1 MAKEVDT
8 RYTQD
13 RELSWLRFNERVLE
27 EAKDESVPLM
37 ERLKFAAIF
46 TSNLDEFF
54 MIRVGS
60 LYDMTLV
67 KEEHIDSRTGQTPE
81 QQLQAIFKAVTPL
94 YKQRDKVVEQLE
106 SRLRACNICRMSMD
120 EMDTKERKQ
129 VENWF
134 QDEVRPILSPQVVD
148 SRHPF
153 PHLSNKTLNVVLRL
167 ESEGQQ
173 FLGLI
178 PVPQSLPPYFTLRE
192 RGLRYILTEDV
203 IAEYAKRLFPAFDVK
218 GKAVASVTR
227 NADISPEDETYEVD
241 EDFRQ
246 HMRKIVKKRN
256 RLAPVRLE
264 LQGGRDDRAIDF
276 LCRQLNLSRE
286 QVFFSKSP
294 LRMKYVFSLEG
305 QLPPESKTALCYP
318 PYTPKAS
325 NFLRPEEKVLPQVL
339 HHDVLLF
346 YPFQSMD
353 PFLHLVREASS
364 DPDVLSIKITIYRLA
379 SKAKLAEYLCAAAEN
394 GKEVTALM
402 ELRARFDE
410 QNNIQ
415 WAERMEEAGCTILYG
430 AENIKV
436 HSKVCLITRRDKGK
450 IQYITQ
456 VGTGNYNEK
465 TAKQYTDLCL
475 MTARPEIGEDAAAL
489 FRNMATANMEGNYK
503 QLLVSPYQLRDKCM
517 EHIDRE
523 IAGALPGGA
532 EENLPHHRRAHLRQ
546 REGPPAGPRRGVA
559 RPEGGQRPLLQPGGL
574 PGGGHPGG
582 AVHPRA
588 PRQAQEGQR
597 IPLEAAVRPGK
608 INSNTAAG
616 GSIWSR
622 PFLSFP
628 GFGVLELR
636 PVQLPPGFV
645 IKDRDHTAVDG
656 GNPVE
661 SMVEAPVC
669 HKLPSGDP
677 PLLQLRDKLEGP
689 LLHGLPLQS
698 NSLGA
703 VLRRAVRPTIQN
715 VLPQGAVGGVSPER
729 SVPVGDL
736 QGQLGGGRPLG
747 RVRRHH
753 TGSPEK
759 PKHPR
764 HRSQYRSV
772 SLPGPKIEA
781 T

>member
-1 MAKEVDT
+1 M
-8 RYTQD
+8 
-13 RELSWLRFNERVLE
+13 
-27 EAKDESVPLM
+27 
-37 ERLKFAAIF
+37 
-46 TSNLDEFF
+46 
-54 MIRVGS
+54 
-60 LYDMTLV
+60 
-67 KEEHIDSRTGQTPE
+67 
-81 QQLQAIFKAVTPL
+81 
-94 YKQRDKVVEQLE
+94 
-106 SRLRACNICRMSMD
+106 
-120 EMDTKERKQ
+120 
-129 VENWF
+129 
-134 QDEVRPILSPQVVD
+134 
-148 SRHPF
+148 
-153 PHLSNKTLNVVLRL
+153 
-167 ESEGQQ
+167 
-173 FLGLI
+173 
-178 PVPQSLPPYFTLRE
+178 
-192 RGLRYILTEDV
+192 
-203 IAEYAKRLFPAFDVK
+203 
-218 GKAVASVTR
+218 
-227 NADISPEDETYEVD
+227 
-241 EDFRQ
+241 
-246 HMRKIVKKRN
+246 
-256 RLAPVRLE
+256 RLE

-523 IAGALPGGA
+523 IAKGRDGYIFLKLNSITDRKLIDKLAQASQAGVEVVMNVRGICCLLPGIAGLTDRITVFSIVGRYLEHTRIYRFGRGEDA
-532 EENLPHHRRAHLRQ
+532 ALYISSADFMTRNTERRVEVACPVLDPEVRKRVFHIIDVLTSDNVKARQ
-546 REGPPAGPRRGVA
+546 LGPDG
-559 RPEGGQRPLLQPGGL
+559 EW
-574 PGGGHPGG
+574 
-582 AVHPRA
+582 HPRKVGSA
-588 PRQAQEGQR
+588 PCCSQEVFQE
-597 IPLEAAVRPGK
+597 EA
-608 INSNTAAG
+608 IQEEQ
-616 GSIWSR
+616 SI
-622 PFLSFP
+622 
-628 GFGVLELR
+628 
-636 PVQLPPGFV
+636 
-645 IKDRDHTAVDG
+645 
-656 GNPVE
+656 
-661 SMVEAPVC
+661 
-669 HKLPSGDP
+669 
-677 PLLQLRDKLEGP
+677 
-689 LLHGLPLQS
+689 
-698 NSLGA
+698 
-703 VLRRAVRPTIQN
+703 
-715 VLPQGAVGGVSPER
+715 PER
-729 SVPVGDL
+729 PA
-736 QGQLGGGRPLG
+736 
-747 RVRRHH
+747 
-753 TGSPEK
+753 K
-759 PKHPR
+759 PKKGKE
-764 HRSQYRSV
+764 
-772 SLPGPKIEA
+772 SLWKRLFGRGK
-781 T
+781 